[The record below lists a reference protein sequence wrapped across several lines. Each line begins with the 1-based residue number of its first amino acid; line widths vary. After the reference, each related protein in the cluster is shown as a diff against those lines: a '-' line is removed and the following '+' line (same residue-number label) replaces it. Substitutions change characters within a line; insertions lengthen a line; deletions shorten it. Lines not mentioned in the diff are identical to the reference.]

1 MGISSM
7 RNAAYMRGGY
17 QLGRDGQCVLWGAL
31 RHDLPADLM
40 ESLWKDNDLEG
51 MRRRGGRQVFGYL

>member
-1 MGISSM
+1 MGISSI

-17 QLGRDGQCVLWGAL
+17 QLGRDSQCGQWGAL

-40 ESLWKDNDLEG
+40 ESLWRDGDLEG
-51 MRRRGGRQVFGYL
+51 MRRRAGRQVFG